1 MAAIC
6 VRLDGIPLALELA
19 AARLG
24 SLSVPEINARLG
36 QRFRLLTTGNRTALP
51 RHQTLRA
58 LIDWSYD
65 LLSPAER
72 SVFDRLSVFAG
83 GWTLD
88 AAEAVASGGNVKD
101 WQVLDLL
108 AALVGKSL
116 VQAEVIHG
124 STRYRLLETV
134 RHYAAERLR
143 SGPPATCAPSASPT
157 AITTWPS
164 PKRRPLI

>member
-1 MAAIC
+1 VQLFAEHAALHQRGFTVDDANAAAVAAIC

-24 SLSVPEINARLG
+24 PLPVSEVNDRLG

-51 RHQTLRA
+51 RHQTLRN

-65 LLSPAER
+65 LLSPQER

-88 AAEAVASGGNVKD
+88 AAEVVASGDDAAD

-124 STRYRLLETV
+124 S
-134 RHYAAERLR
+134 
-143 SGPPATCAPSASPT
+143 
-157 AITTWPS
+157 
-164 PKRRPLI
+164 